1 MATCR
6 TRRPRRVIDPEMS
19 GVALSAPPHDALHE
33 LRFIRKTMEGA
44 TSFTA
49 VPGKGMV
56 LVGVTAL
63 CMAAI
68 SAQVLDQRLWVGLWL
83 LEAVIAGLI
92 SLLAMVRKSGGLSQL
107 ATSIPVRWCAL
118 SLLPPLVAGVL
129 LTGTFVRHR
138 LTSSLPEMW
147 FLLYGVAVITGGAFS
162 VRVVPIMG
170 ICFVALGAVAML
182 VTPLWT
188 GALMAIGFGGLHVF
202 FGLLIARRHGG

>member
-1 MATCR
+1 
-6 TRRPRRVIDPEMS
+6 VIDAEMS
-19 GVALSAPPHDALHE
+19 GVALTAPPHDALHE
-33 LRFIRKTMEGA
+33 LRFIRQTMEGA

-68 SAQVLDQRLWVGLWL
+68 SAQVTDQRLWVGLWL

-107 ATSIPVRWCAL
+107 ATSIPARRCAV
-118 SLLPPLVAGVL
+118 SLLPPLIAGVL
-129 LTGTFVRHR
+129 LTGTFVRHG

-147 FLLYGVAVITGGAFS
+147 LLLYGVAVITGGAFS

-170 ICFVALGAVAML
+170 ICFVTLGAVAML
-182 VTPLWT
+182 VTQIWN

>member
-6 TRRPRRVIDPEMS
+6 TRRPRRLLEQEIS

-33 LRFIRKTMEGA
+33 LRFIRQTMEGA

-68 SAQVLDQRLWVGLWL
+68 TAQIVDRRLWVGLWL
-83 LEAVIAGLI
+83 LEAGVAAMI

-107 ATSIPVRWCAL
+107 ATSIPARRCAL
-118 SLLPPLVAGVL
+118 SLLPPLIAGVL
-129 LTGTFVRHR
+129 LTGTFVRHG

-147 FLLYGVAVITGGAFS
+147 LLLYGVAVITGGAFS
-162 VRVVPIMG
+162 VRAVPVMG
-170 ICFVALGAVAML
+170 ICFVALGGVAML
-182 VTPLWT
+182 VTPGWNE
-188 GALMAIGFGGLHVF
+188 ALMAIGFGGLHVF
-202 FGLLIARRHGG
+202 FGLLIAGKHGG

>member
-1 MATCR
+1 MANCR
-6 TRRPRRVIDPEMS
+6 TRRSRRALEPEIS
-19 GVALSAPPHDALHE
+19 GLAFSTPPHDALHE
-33 LRFIRKTMEGA
+33 LRFIRQTMEGA

-63 CMAAI
+63 CAAAI
-68 SAQVLDQRLWVGLWL
+68 SAQVLDRRTWVGLWL
-83 LEAVIAGLI
+83 LEAGIAGLI

-107 ATSIPVRWCAL
+107 ATSIPARRCAL
-118 SLLPPLVAGVL
+118 SLLPPLIAGVL
-129 LTGTFVRHR
+129 LTGTFVRHG

-147 FLLYGVAVITGGAFS
+147 LLLYGVAVITGGAFS
-162 VRVVPIMG
+162 VRVVPVMG

-182 VTPLWT
+182 VTPIWNQ
-188 GALMAIGFGGLHVF
+188 ALMAIGFGGLHVI

>member
-6 TRRPRRVIDPEMS
+6 TRRPRRVIDSEMS

-33 LRFIRKTMEGA
+33 LRFIRQTMEGA

-56 LVGVTAL
+56 LVGITAL

-107 ATSIPVRWCAL
+107 ATSIPARRCAL
-118 SLLPPLVAGVL
+118 SLLPPLIAGVL
-129 LTGTFVRHR
+129 LTGTFVRHG

-147 FLLYGVAVITGGAFS
+147 LLLYGVAVITGGAFS

-182 VTPLWT
+182 VTPMWN